1 MGEDSGLKAYSAVNG
16 AHAHLVDL
24 GDSPVGHRSGVMQS
38 PDLDDLLVAQCFG
51 SASHMPP
58 RFGRLQSRFGA
69 FDDSLAFVLGEGA
82 GKIEEH
88 PSLRGGA
95 VQLLGE
101 ASESYVVLGELV
113 DEAYEVFEVAAQSV
127 QTPDDHGVAWAQGF
141 EHPVEFGTACLRTAG
156 VIYVYPLATGLLQR
170 VGLEVGLLVDG
181 ADPGVS
187 DVHGFNDVITVDG
200 PTFVTRW
207 F

>member
-1 MGEDSGLKAYSAVNG
+1 
-16 AHAHLVDL
+16 
-24 GDSPVGHRSGVMQS
+24 MQP

-51 SASHMPP
+51 SASHMPSC
-58 RFGRLQSRFGA
+58 FGCPEPGFGA
-69 FDDSLAFVLGEGA
+69 FDDSLAFVLCERSGEIQKHA
-82 GKIEEH
+82 A
-88 PSLRGGA
+88 LRCGA

-101 ASESYVVLGELV
+101 ASESHSLFGEFV
-113 DEAYEVFEVAAQSV
+113 DESYEVFETAAQPV
-127 QTPDDHGVAWAQGF
+127 EPPHDHGVAGAQGF

-156 VIYVYPLATGLLQR
+156 VIYVDPFASGLLQR